1 MSADAAEQRHET
13 QEFDG
18 GEQPTGSDGL
28 ARSARNSTLIEAL
41 LSRQSIGA
49 LQNPAP
55 GAADL
60 ALILDAGLRAPDH
73 GRLRPWRF
81 VLIHGTARAAFADV
95 LIEALGRREEDPPAD
110 RVRRLWNR
118 IAAVPMLI
126 GVGAKIDPDS
136 SIPEIEQLLCAG
148 AAAMNLLN
156 AIHALGFGG
165 MWVTG
170 AHVYDRRVNEALGF
184 CPPDRLVGLLFVGTP
199 REPRCPSTRPSR
211 VDHVRDWAG
220 PNADLW
226 NS

>member
-1 MSADAAEQRHET
+1 MSADAAEQHET
-13 QEFDG
+13 PEFDG

-28 ARSARNSTLIEAL
+28 SRSARSSVIEAL

-49 LQNPAP
+49 LQPPAP
-55 GAADL
+55 GDADL

-81 VLIHGTARAAFADV
+81 VLIHGAARAAFADV
-95 LIEALGRREEDPPAD
+95 LIEALGQREEDPPAD
-110 RVRRLWNR
+110 KVQRLWNR
-118 IAAVPMLI
+118 IATVPMLI
-126 GVGAKIDPDS
+126 GVGAKIDSDS
-136 SIPEIEQLLCAG
+136 SIPEIEQLLSAG

-184 CPPDRLVGLLFVGTP
+184 RPPDRLVGLLFVGTP
-199 REPRCPSTRPSR
+199 QEPRRQSTRPAR
-211 VDHVRDWAG
+211 ADYVRDWSG
-220 PNADLW
+220 PNVHLW
-226 NS
+226 SP